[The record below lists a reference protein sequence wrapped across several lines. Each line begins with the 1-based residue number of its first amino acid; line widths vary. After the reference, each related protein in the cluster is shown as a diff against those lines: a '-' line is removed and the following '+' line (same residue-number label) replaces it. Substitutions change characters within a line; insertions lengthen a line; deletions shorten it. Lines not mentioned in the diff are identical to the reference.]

1 MNSQSLNEE
10 ILCIKAQNY
19 NVGQHQR
26 FHYTNAFLIP
36 SDNQLLNQIANNP
49 TQPKTDVQEDTLQ
62 SQTSTDPVPMAPAY
76 DKKKATSDFIQ
87 HSMENKVAL
96 DKQKQTFSGVGPGP
110 WAVRTPH
117 RPQRPTASMGD
128 GVPKFGSRQGVT
140 TPLVDGGGKRKKN
153 RARNP

>member
-10 ILCIKAQNY
+10 ILCIKAKNY

-62 SQTSTDPVPMAPAY
+62 SQTSTDPIPMAPAY

-96 DKQKQTFSGVGPGP
+96 DKQK
-110 WAVRTPH
+110 VRTPH

-128 GVPKFGSRQGVT
+128 GVPKFGTRQGIT

>member
-10 ILCIKAQNY
+10 ILCIKAKNY

-76 DKKKATSDFIQ
+76 DEKKATSDFIQ

-96 DKQKQTFSGVGPGP
+96 DKQKQSL
-110 WAVRTPH
+110 VRTPH

-128 GVPKFGSRQGVT
+128 GVPKFGTRQGIT